1 MTGLPTRVKAT
12 FNSGKPP
19 RQGTSLFSAPPPLIC
34 PRSAPEQNTSSAP
47 VKMIDPTVTNANTFN
62 QLTDPATLYP
72 EPNLKLDV
80 TWYGADF
87 YGSSGHSGPKFDCT
101 TAFPAIMAS
110 TDGVLWEPKNMR
122 TILDG
127 VNLNTLLYT
136 QVQHL
141 EARIDSLYAFLNNQY
156 TPGPVDPP

>member
-1 MTGLPTRVKAT
+1 
-12 FNSGKPP
+12 
-19 RQGTSLFSAPPPLIC
+19 
-34 PRSAPEQNTSSAP
+34 
-47 VKMIDPTVTNANTFN
+47 
-62 QLTDPATLYP
+62 
-72 EPNLKLDV
+72 
-80 TWYGADF
+80 
-87 YGSSGHSGPKFDCT
+87 
-101 TAFPAIMAS
+101 MAS